1 MKGKQALSLM
11 MEFYGHKT
19 SHITHKGMVAVLC
32 TQHPGM
38 AGSTRGIQ
46 TVFLEEASRIVGG

>member
-1 MKGKQALSLM
+1 